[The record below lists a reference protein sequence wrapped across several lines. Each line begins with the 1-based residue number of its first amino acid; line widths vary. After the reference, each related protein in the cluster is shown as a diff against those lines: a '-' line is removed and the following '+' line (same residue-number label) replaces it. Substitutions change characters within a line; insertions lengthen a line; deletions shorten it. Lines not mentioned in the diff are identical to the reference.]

1 LYLAN
6 LFASFE
12 WPSPF
17 GAAASAEQEASMN
30 ELCTTSS
37 ESCIDEV
44 AVGTRRHVLRRG
56 AAIGAAVLGGG
67 VLVALRPEAA
77 DPAPSA
83 SMDRKIFTFALQ
95 LEHLQAAFYKAAVEA
110 GALSGE
116 VLGFATTLAR
126 HEREHVQ
133 FLRKALG
140 APDDPPEFDFGKAV
154 QSRSAFLAT
163 AVLLENTGVA
173 AYNGQ
178 AANLTKKSLAAAAEI
193 VSVEGRHAAWASSLA
208 GREPAP
214 RAADPGA
221 TAHAVA
227 RTLART
233 GFQR

>member
-1 LYLAN
+1 MI
-6 LFASFE
+6 E
-12 WPSPF
+12 VC
-17 GAAASAEQEASMN
+17 G
-30 ELCTTSS
+30 TSGGS
-37 ESCIDEV
+37 SSDAV
-44 AVGTRRHVLRRG
+44 AVGTRRHLLRRSATAG
-56 AAIGAAVLGGG
+56 AAILGGG
-67 VLVALRPEAA
+67 ALLASRPKAA
-77 DPAPSA
+77 ASAPSKA
-83 SMDRKIFTFALQ
+83 IDRKIFTFALQ
-95 LEHLQAAFYKAAVEA
+95 LEHLQAAFYAAAVDA
-110 GALSGE
+110 GALTGE
-116 VLGFATTLAR
+116 VLEFAKTLAG

-140 APDDPPEFDFGKAV
+140 SSAPAPEFDFGKAV
-154 QSRSAFLAT
+154 RSRSAFLTT

-221 TAHAVA
+221 TAQAVA
-227 RTLART
+227 RAIQRT

>member
-1 LYLAN
+1 
-6 LFASFE
+6 
-12 WPSPF
+12 
-17 GAAASAEQEASMN
+17 MN
-30 ELCTTSS
+30 EVCATSS
-37 ESCIDEV
+37 CGTTDDL
-44 AVGTRRHVLRRG
+44 AVGTRRHVLRRS

-67 VLVALRPEAA
+67 ALLAWRPEAA

-83 SMDRKIFTFALQ
+83 STDRKIFTFALQ
-95 LEHLQAAFYKAAVEA
+95 LEHLQAAFYQAAVAA
-110 GALSGE
+110 GGLSGE
-116 VLGFATTLAR
+116 VLAFATTLAG

-140 APDDPPEFDFGKAV
+140 TSGDPPKFEFGKAV

-221 TAHAVA
+221 TAQAIA
-227 RTLART
+227 RTLAKT

>member
-1 LYLAN
+1 MNEVCGTSDGSGA
-6 LFASFE
+6 
-12 WPSPF
+12 F
-17 GAAASAEQEASMN
+17 GAGDAVAA
-30 ELCTTSS
+30 
-37 ESCIDEV
+37 
-44 AVGTRRHVLRRG
+44 GTRRHVLRRS
-56 AAIGAAVLGGG
+56 AAVGAAVLGGG
-67 VLVALRPEAA
+67 ALLGLRPEAA

-83 SMDRKIFTFALQ
+83 STDRKIFTFALQ
-95 LEHLQAAFYKAAVEA
+95 LEHLQAAFYAAAVAA

-116 VLGFATTLAR
+116 VLDFAKTLAG

-140 APDDPPEFDFGKAV
+140 TSDDPPKFEFGKAV
-154 QSRSAFLAT
+154 QSRSAFLTT

-178 AANLTKKSLAAAAEI
+178 AANLTKKSLAAAAQI

-221 TAHAVA
+221 TAKAIA
-227 RTLART
+227 RTLQQT